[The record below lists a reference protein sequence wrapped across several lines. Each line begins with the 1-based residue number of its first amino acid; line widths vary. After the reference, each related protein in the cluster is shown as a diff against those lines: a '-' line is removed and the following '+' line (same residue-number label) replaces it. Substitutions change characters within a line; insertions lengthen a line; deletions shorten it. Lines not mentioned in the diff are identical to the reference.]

1 MNILEK
7 VISIG
12 RPSISLHMLSD
23 SPQKSLEQATL
34 VCKKYGIHH
43 ITIQVEDNTQ
53 IKRLSY
59 IKCTLEGDND
69 IH

>member
-12 RPSISLHMLSD
+12 RASISLHMLSD

-53 IKRLSY
+53 IKRLSN
-59 IKCTLEGDND
+59 IKCTHEGDND

>member
-1 MNILEK
+1 
-7 VISIG
+7 
-12 RPSISLHMLSD
+12 MLSD

-59 IKCTLEGDND
+59 IKCTHEGDND